1 MEIKRCYFAN
11 AHESIGIV
19 IAFWFFALLK
29 PLNEFQI
36 WIFCLPILTFDFWKI
51 TI

>member
-36 WIFCLPILTFDFWKI
+36 GMDFFVSLFLRLIFGK
-51 TI
+51 

>member
-29 PLNEFQI
+29 PLNEFQLLME
-36 WIFCLPILTFDFWKI
+36 FFVSLFLRSNLGT
-51 TI
+51 